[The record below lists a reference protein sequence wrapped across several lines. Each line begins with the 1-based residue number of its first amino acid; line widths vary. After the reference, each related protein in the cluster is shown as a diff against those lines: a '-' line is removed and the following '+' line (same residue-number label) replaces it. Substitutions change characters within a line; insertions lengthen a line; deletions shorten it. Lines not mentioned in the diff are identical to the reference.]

1 MQLRFSIKTLLALPL
16 IFFSLISLVKAEE
29 QFSVSPS
36 NISIKD
42 AMPGTSWEMP
52 LTVISNGSQIN
63 AVSFERKLND
73 IETWLSIIPQTNNEN
88 NKANFILEFKIP
100 TDAKV
105 GEYKGKIL
113 FAPQINNEQGTKI
126 NFGGSIEIEINV
138 TNEVHESLSLN
149 SLVIANSQTKTNLPL
164 EFKLQNNGNNDLN
177 INQIIV
183 NIYDL
188 DGKKIKSENFQPG
201 WQIPTRSVKGFEYSL
216 PIILPDGEYTSSVVI
231 SINDNDMEFGK
242 FHLLV
247 QPEFSANSLSK
258 LSAQITILI
267 LLFFLVFSLFFFT
280 WKDLK
285 REGKLNQ
292 KTLIILVI
300 SGTLIFSLIVV
311 DLIKNK
317 NGYSD
322 NSYFFNDPN
331 LLSIT
336 KVADMTLYPV
346 YGKPD
351 RNTNVLFFT
360 RKVPSLTIR
369 EFNDEWYIVN
379 ISGNEG
385 YLPK

>member
-1 MQLRFSIKTLLALPL
+1 MQLRLSIKTLLALPL
-16 IFFSLISLVKAEE
+16 IFFSLLSLVKAEE

-42 AMPGTSWEMP
+42 AMPGTTWEMP
-52 LTVISNGSQIN
+52 LSVISNGSQIN
-63 AVSFERKLND
+63 AVTFERKLND
-73 IETWLSIIPQTNNEN
+73 IEKWISIIPQENNE
-88 NKANFILEFKIP
+88 KTSANFILKFSIP
-100 TDAKV
+100 IDAKS
-105 GEYKGKIL
+105 GKYEGKIL
-113 FAPQINNEQGTKI
+113 FTPQINDEQGNNI
-126 NFGGSIEIEINV
+126 NFGGSIDIDLNV
-138 TNEVHESLSLN
+138 IYEVHESLSLN
-149 SLVIANSQTKTNLPL
+149 SLIIANSLTKTNLPL

-188 DGKKIKSENFQPG
+188 DGKKIKSESFQPG
-201 WQIPTRSVKGFEYSL
+201 WQIPTRSIKGFEYSL

-231 SINDNDMEFGK
+231 SINGNDMEFGK

-247 QPEFSANSLSK
+247 QPEFSSYTLSK

-267 LLFFLVFSLFFFT
+267 LLFFLVFSLFFLA

-285 REGKLNQ
+285 REGKLKQ

-300 SGTLIFSLIVV
+300 SSTLIFSLIVV
-311 DLIKNK
+311 DLVKNK

-351 RNTNVLFFT
+351 RDTNVLFFT

-369 EFNDEWYIVN
+369 EFNDEWYIIN

>member
-1 MQLRFSIKTLLALPL
+1 MQLRFLKNILLVLPL
-16 IFFSLISLVKAEE
+16 IFFSLLTFVKAEE

-63 AVSFERKLND
+63 AVSFERKLNEID
-73 IETWLSIIPQTNNEN
+73 SWINIIPQKNID
-88 NKANFILEFKIP
+88 NKSANFILEFKVP
-100 TDAKV
+100 AGAELKK
-105 GEYKGKIL
+105 YSGKIL
-113 FAPQINNEQGTKI
+113 FTPDFINAEGNSVNI
-126 NFGGSIEIEINV
+126 GGSIDIDINV
-138 TNEVHESLSLN
+138 TSDVHESLSLN
-149 SLVIANSQTKTNLPL
+149 SLVISNSLSESNLPL
-164 EFKLQNNGNNDLN
+164 EFKLQNYGNNDLN
-177 INQIIV
+177 IKQIAV
-183 NIYDL
+183 NIFDL
-188 DGKKIKSENFQPG
+188 NGKKIKSESFQPG
-201 WQIPTRSVKGFEYSL
+201 WEIPTRSTKTFDYSL
-216 PIILPDGEYTSSVVI
+216 PIILQKGEYTSSVVI
-231 SINDNDMEFGK
+231 SINDNELEFGK

-247 QPEFSANSLSK
+247 QPDALIGNLSK
-258 LSAQITILI
+258 LSAQITVLI
-267 LLFFLVFSLFFFT
+267 LLFFLIFSLFFFA
-280 WKDLK
+280 WKDIKGQGNLK
-285 REGKLNQ
+285 QR
-292 KTLIILVI
+292 TLIILII

-331 LLSIT
+331 LLSVT
-336 KVADMTLYPV
+336 AEADMTLYPV

-369 EFNDEWYIVN
+369 EFNDEWYIIN